1 MVKHCLKSFLV
12 QITWIYHFNM
22 KRNQQKEQE
31 FQKKIKEGSFS
42 FSYSSL
48 NRLSFSPQ
56 LFYKDYVL
64 NEKEVRMD
72 KHLIEGTLIHLL
84 LLEPEKFD
92 DDFIISPEKTPSAAL
107 QQALKSIRNMSNKT
121 DLDDLDNE
129 IIQALKNVNL
139 YQSLKDDSKRLT
151 KVKTPENSLYFE
163 FLCTSDRT
171 IIDQDTYDKCLYRV
185 GIIKDNPEVA
195 KMFKD
200 TEESDFELDSIKV
213 FNEQYIHAPLKDY
226 TFGIKGFIDRYT
238 IDHDKKQI
246 IITDLKTTGKTISDF
261 PETIEFYNYWLQAAM
276 YCSLVIKNVP
286 ENVQNY
292 KISFNFVVIDKYN
305 QVYVFPVSD
314 KTLDTWVEAMQGV
327 LKMADYHCKQN
338 RFDLPYKFL
347 IEKVIL

>member
-1 MVKHCLKSFLV
+1 MR
-12 QITWIYHFNM
+12 
-22 KRNQQKEQE
+22 RNEQKEQE

-64 NEKEVRMD
+64 NEKELRMD
-72 KHLIEGTLIHLL
+72 KHLIEGSLIHLL

-107 QQALKSIRNMSNKT
+107 QNVFKSMRNMSN
-121 DLDDLDNE
+121 DNVLSNLDNE
-129 IIQALKNVNL
+129 IIQTLQYANL
-139 YQSLKDDSKRLT
+139 YQSLKDDSKRLS
-151 KVKTPENSLYFE
+151 KVNTPENQVYYD
-163 FLCTSDRT
+163 FLCTSGKT
-171 IIDQDTYDKCLYRV
+171 IIDQDTYDKCLARV
-185 GIIKDNPEVA
+185 DIIRSNPDVA
-195 KMFKD
+195 AMFES
-200 TEESDFELDSIKV
+200 TEESDFELDNIEV
-213 FNEQYIHAPLKDY
+213 FNEQYVHGELNDY

-238 IDHDKKQI
+238 INHEKKEI

-276 YCSLVIKNVP
+276 YCSLVVKNVP

-314 KTLDTWVEAMQGV
+314 QTLNTWAEAMQGV
-327 LKMADYHCKQN
+327 LRMADYHCKEN
-338 RFDLPYKFL
+338 RFDLPYRFL
-347 IEKVIL
+347 TEKVIL